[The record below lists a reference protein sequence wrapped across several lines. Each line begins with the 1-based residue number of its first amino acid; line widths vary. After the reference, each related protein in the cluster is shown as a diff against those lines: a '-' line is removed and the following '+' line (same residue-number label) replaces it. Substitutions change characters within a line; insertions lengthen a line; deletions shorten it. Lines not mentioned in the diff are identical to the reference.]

1 VTSSTYTSE
10 AGPRVRGRHL
20 AIAFGVLL
28 ILYGAGYAIGGE
40 VWQIMLAGL
49 QTLPFMLLAL
59 LAYLGIDR
67 VWAKV
72 GALGWL
78 VLLVGSA
85 ALIAFSLGVAVLLE
99 SNGSGPEALPQ
110 LVPGGEV
117 RLLGL
122 VAGLGLALVI
132 GALGLLPVVRRDF
145 SRVIPLDP
153 SSFVHMIALVMA
165 MSLTLVSFV
174 PLIVLA
180 SPPLL
185 DLVKRADETGLD
197 LTGGRGDTGLL
208 LDTLYPL
215 IWLVPGAIIAVG
227 YGVRRSL
234 AGALERVGLV
244 RPTARQM
251 LAALGLAIVLVGAV
265 QVIGIGIDWLWT
277 ALGWPKTDSEAFG
290 ELLGFALSPLGAVV
304 IGVTAGLGEELA
316 VRGVLQP
323 RLGIL
328 LSNLFF
334 TSLHAF
340 QYSWDALLIVFIVGM
355 TLGFIRKRTN
365 TSTSAIVHGTYDFLL
380 IMAAVLQVPGF
391 SE

>member
-1 VTSSTYTSE
+1 MTSSTYTSE

-28 ILYGAGYAIGGE
+28 ILYGAGFAIGGE

-59 LAYLGIDR
+59 LAYLGVDR
-67 VWAKV
+67 VWARV

-85 ALIAFSLGVAVLLE
+85 ALVAFSLGAVALVA
-99 SNGSGPEALPQ
+99 SNGAGPDALPQ
-110 LVPGGEV
+110 LVPGGQV

-132 GALGLLPVVRRDF
+132 GALGFLPAVRRDF

-153 SSFVHMIALVMA
+153 NSFVHMVALVMA
-165 MSLTLVSFV
+165 MSLTLISFV

-185 DLVKRADETGLD
+185 DLIRQADETGLD

-244 RPTARQM
+244 RPTARQV

-265 QVIGIGIDWLWT
+265 QVIGTGIDWLWT
-277 ALGWPKTDSEAFG
+277 TLGWSKTDNEAFG
-290 ELLGFALSPLGAVV
+290 ELLGFALSPLGAVI

-340 QYSWDALLIVFIVGM
+340 QYNWDALLIVFIVGHDAG
-355 TLGFIRKRTN
+355 LY
-365 TSTSAIVHGTYDFLL
+365 S
-380 IMAAVLQVPGF
+380 
-391 SE
+391 

>member
-1 VTSSTYTSE
+1 MTSSTYTSE

-28 ILYGAGYAIGGE
+28 ILYGAGFAIGGE

-59 LAYLGIDR
+59 LAYLGVDR
-67 VWAKV
+67 VWARV

-85 ALIAFSLGVAVLLE
+85 ALVAFSLGAVALVA
-99 SNGSGPEALPQ
+99 SNGAGPDALPQ
-110 LVPGGEV
+110 LVPGGQV

-132 GALGLLPVVRRDF
+132 GALGFLPAVRRDF

-153 SSFVHMIALVMA
+153 NSFVHMVALVMA
-165 MSLTLVSFV
+165 MSLTLISFV

-185 DLVKRADETGLD
+185 DLIRQADETGLD

-244 RPTARQM
+244 RPTARQV

-265 QVIGIGIDWLWT
+265 QVIGTGIDWLWT
-277 ALGWPKTDSEAFG
+277 TLGWSKTDNEAFG
-290 ELLGFALSPLGAVV
+290 ELLGFALSPLGAVI

-340 QYSWDALLIVFIVGM
+340 QYNWDALLIVFIVGM

-380 IMAAVLQVPGF
+380 LMAAVLQVPGF
-391 SE
+391 SQ